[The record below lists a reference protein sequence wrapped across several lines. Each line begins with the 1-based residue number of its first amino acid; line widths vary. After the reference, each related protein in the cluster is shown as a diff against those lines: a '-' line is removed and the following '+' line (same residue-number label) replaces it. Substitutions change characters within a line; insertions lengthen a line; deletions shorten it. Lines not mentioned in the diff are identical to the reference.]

1 MGWHGWYSKVL
12 GLLPGFSH
20 TYSNPRPVFGFLESQ
35 KSEKMVERWKDV
47 ME

>member
-1 MGWHGWYSKVL
+1 MKKSSFPEFLV
-12 GLLPGFSH
+12 
-20 TYSNPRPVFGFLESQ
+20 FLESQ